1 MRRRPGIPEALMFV
15 LGNRRQLNVVSCA
28 PAYPR
33 ATAMAGWIKD
43 QEVGIRC
50 RRDMLDQGK
59 GRLGAGG
66 LDNQKAYSATFV
78 ISLLQRE
85 AKLS

>member
-1 MRRRPGIPEALMFV
+1 MFV

-59 GRLGAGG
+59 GRLRRVGG
-66 LDNQKAYSATFV
+66 GGWVEVWTTKRRTLPP
-78 ISLLQRE
+78 SLLVFSKER
-85 AKLS
+85 LSFLS